1 MNESIRFGTFRGIAI
16 GCNWSVL
23 AIAALLAWGLAG
35 GYLPDAAPGYSTA
48 EYWLVAAFA
57 VVLFLGSLLA
67 HELGHSLVALRQGV
81 QVDSITLWLFG
92 GVARLR
98 GEAATSTAE
107 LKIATAGPAV
117 SVTATVVFGLGAA
130 ALGAANA
137 PDLAFDTL
145 AWLAL
150 VNGMLAIFNLAPAA
164 PLDGGRILHA
174 LVWGATGDRYRAT
187 RVATGAGRIFGYVLI
202 GVGILMVAGGYL
214 GGAWLALVGWFV
226 ISAASAEATH
236 ALIATA
242 LAGVKVRDVM
252 TAHPVVVRAEHS
264 IDRLLEDAFLR
275 HHCSSFPVVD
285 EDAHV
290 LGLLTLRRVRD
301 LPPDDRS
308 TNTAGDVAIPLTRTA
323 IVGPDDSLVDV
334 LEHADP
340 ETAGDGRMLV
350 FDNGHLVGIV
360 SPTDVNRAIQMAAL
374 RGNRPSRAD

>member
-1 MNESIRFGTFRGIAI
+1 M
-16 GCNWSVL
+16 
-23 AIAALLAWGLAG
+23 
-35 GYLPDAAPGYSTA
+35 
-48 EYWLVAAFA
+48 
-57 VVLFLGSLLA
+57 
-67 HELGHSLVALRQGV
+67 
-81 QVDSITLWLFG
+81 
-92 GVARLR
+92 
-98 GEAATSTAE
+98 
-107 LKIATAGPAV
+107 
-117 SVTATVVFGLGAA
+117 
-130 ALGAANA
+130 
-137 PDLAFDTL
+137 
-145 AWLAL
+145 
-150 VNGMLAIFNLAPAA
+150 
-164 PLDGGRILHA
+164 
-174 LVWGATGDRYRAT
+174 
-187 RVATGAGRIFGYVLI
+187 
-202 GVGILMVAGGYL
+202 
-214 GGAWLALVGWFV
+214 GWFV